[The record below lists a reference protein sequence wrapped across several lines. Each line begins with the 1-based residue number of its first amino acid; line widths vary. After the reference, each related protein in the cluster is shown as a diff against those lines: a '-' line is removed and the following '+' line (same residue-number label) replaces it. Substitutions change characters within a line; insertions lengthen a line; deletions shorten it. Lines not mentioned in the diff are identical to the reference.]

1 MYRIRIFSNFCESD
15 NCKDVYERLCEAQLM
30 ENYGEDKEVYITNG
44 NDFTHVIILNTAMP
58 QIAHIPK
65 QNVIGFAFEP
75 VMFLGLTEQF
85 VKYAQRYIGKY
96 YIGDK
101 YDLPEPFV
109 ERFSHMWHNPPLTL
123 NYIPEKNRGIS
134 IMISEKKD
142 QPGHKHRHDLVKKIL
157 ESGLPVDIYGRGCV
171 YYEHLNDP
179 RVKGKFTESE
189 PYEHYDFH
197 IAIEN
202 FETNHYFSEKITN
215 ALLCQT
221 TPIYLGCRSI
231 DEYFPD
237 MVVQLS
243 GDVNT
248 DWLTLFKI
256 VSNPEEYKK
265 VIDLEKVKNK
275 VSLFRNLDQ
284 LFCQ

>member
-1 MYRIRIFSNFCESD
+1 MYRIRIFSSFCPSE
-15 NCKDVYERLCEAQLM
+15 NCKDVYERLCESALM
-30 ENYGEDKEVYITNG
+30 SNYGPDKKIYITNG
-44 NDFTHVIILNTAMP
+44 EDYTHVIILNTAMP
-58 QIAHIPK
+58 QIGHIPK
-65 QNVIGFAFEP
+65 KNVIGFAFEP
-75 VMFLGLTEQF
+75 PQFLGLTQQF
-85 VKYAQRYIGKY
+85 LNYAQQFIGKY
-96 YIGDK
+96 FIGEK
-101 YDLPEPFV
+101 KGLPSPFI
-109 ERFSHMWHNPPLTL
+109 ERFSHMWHNPPLPL
-123 NYIPEKNRGIS
+123 NYIPEKTKGIS
-134 IMISEKKD
+134 MMISEKKD

-157 ESGLPVDIYGRGCV
+157 ESGLPVDIYGRGCI

-179 RVKGKFTESE
+179 RIKGKFTEKE
-189 PYEHYDFH
+189 PYEQYDFH

-215 ALLCQT
+215 SLLCQT

-248 DWLTLFKI
+248 DWFTLFKI

-265 VIDLEKVKNK
+265 EIDVEKVKNK
-275 VSLFRNLDQ
+275 VSMLRNLDL
-284 LFCQ
+284 LFS